1 MRSKAIVGSLLALT
15 LMVSGCMTMV
25 VPGAEVAGGN
35 VVFTAVGS
43 AALVKA
49 DDPMALVEARTAA
62 AAIARAEL
70 LAKIKGTAIES
81 TVQVKD
87 LTFASQEAELQVDG
101 MLARTEINVC
111 AHGAHRPD
119 GHDRDGGGAPDA
131 ELRRILSTLRI
142 RPLTVG
148 RDGQS

>member
-101 MLARTEINVC
+101 MLARTEVNYAPMERTGQMAMIVTAEARLTLSC
-111 AHGAHRPD
+111 AEYYRLCEYV
-119 GHDRDGGGAPDA
+119 R
-131 ELRRILSTLRI
+131 
-142 RPLTVG
+142 
-148 RDGQS
+148 